1 MNHVYKGIVSITILL
16 TVLQQFPIIR
26 ENAYG
31 EIRTVLYFLFILFS
45 LYSLTK
51 LNLNRIPKIILL
63 FIFMTIL
70 WLIECS
76 LFLFVSWNVTTSDMI
91 ELLIPLG
98 IILTGYCVILS
109 NKSLDSL
116 AIIYGVSATVMAISL
131 IFYYG
136 QGFLIQ
142 RQYIQGITKNQ
153 VGPIVVVSIIV
164 FLYRLIGGENNK
176 EKKLIINTFV
186 LLMLFLS
193 IYALLLLRNRAGLAA
208 LFFVSIVMIYED
220 FRRKR
225 TTTRMLIALA
235 LLVIIIA
242 LVQVGLASRFIKT
255 FYDSFTKGFDV
266 ENIESLSTGRFNVYK
281 DALGVVKEYP
291 FFGLLNQV
299 ETFRS
304 TPHNYILNKLVRYGL
319 LGSLPLI
326 ILYLAVIVYPIKEFL
341 GCMKK
346 RIKVDIGIYLVLAA
360 VLISFVEY
368 SYPYGPGVSLI
379 LIWFMLA
386 QYMRRKRGRELG
398 TIR

>member
-1 MNHVYKGIVSITILL
+1 
-16 TVLQQFPIIR
+16 
-26 ENAYG
+26 
-31 EIRTVLYFLFILFS
+31 
-45 LYSLTK
+45 
-51 LNLNRIPKIILL
+51 
-63 FIFMTIL
+63 MTIL